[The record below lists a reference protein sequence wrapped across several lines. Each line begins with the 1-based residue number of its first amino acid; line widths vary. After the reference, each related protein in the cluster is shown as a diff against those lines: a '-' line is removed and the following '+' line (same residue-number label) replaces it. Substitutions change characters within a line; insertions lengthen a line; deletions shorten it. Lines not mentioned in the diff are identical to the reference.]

1 MKKMKTMRNL
11 LICLAYCLCCGLLFA
26 QTAAPAAQLVASTD
40 AAAIS
45 TEATGVA
52 ALNDF
57 KSSPE
62 VEGATQS
69 RSWTWHVQSTAIEQM
84 NAPFSAKY
92 SGPNSLPTSVEG
104 RETLSLDIYTGVR
117 LWRGAELRVDM
128 MTWQGF
134 GLDTTLGIDDFPNG
148 EAYKAGTR
156 PPHENIARFFIRQ
169 TIGLGGE
176 RENIADDQLDL
187 PGSQNV
193 SRLTFTL
200 GRFSCKDIFDTN
212 SYANDPRTQF
222 MNWALMANEA
232 WDYPAD
238 ALGYTT
244 GLAVELNQPKWTLRY
259 GLFQVPRVSNSLT
272 AADRIFKW
280 PYDNSAQDGPVF
292 STWGMVTEFERRYNL
307 DDHPGTIRFL
317 T

>member
-1 MKKMKTMRNL
+1 MKTMRYL
-11 LICLAYCLCCGLLFA
+11 MICLAFCLCCGVLCA
-26 QTAAPAAQLVASTD
+26 QTGAPAARLDASTD
-40 AAAIS
+40 VAPIS
-45 TEATGVA
+45 TEVTGRT

-69 RSWTWHVQSTAIEQM
+69 RNWTVHVQSTAIEQM

-104 RETLSLDIYTGVR
+104 RETLSLDIYTGTR
-117 LWRGAELRVDM
+117 LWRGAELRADM

-156 PPHENIARFFIRQ
+156 VPHENVARFFIRQ

-176 RENIADDQLDL
+176 KENIADDQLNL
-187 PGSQNV
+187 PGSQNA

-222 MNWALMANEA
+222 MNWALVANVG

-238 ALGYTT
+238 SLGYTT
-244 GLAVELNQPKWTLRY
+244 GMAVELNQPKWSLRY
-259 GLFQVPRVSNSLT
+259 GVFQLPNQRNGFTGRWPVPHVAGRQLGG
-272 AADRIFKW
+272 R
-280 PYDNSAQDGPVF
+280 
-292 STWGMVTEFERRYNL
+292 
-307 DDHPGTIRFL
+307 
-317 T
+317 